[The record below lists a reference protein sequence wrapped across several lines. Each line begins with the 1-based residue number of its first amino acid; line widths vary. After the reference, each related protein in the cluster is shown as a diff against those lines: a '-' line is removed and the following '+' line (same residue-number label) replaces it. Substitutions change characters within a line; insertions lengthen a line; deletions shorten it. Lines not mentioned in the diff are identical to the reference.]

1 MIFIRKQIDT
11 WVTQAQQQGCICQ
24 TGGTPSLRMRHPAVL
39 WERVTRHHHTLSE
52 KVSAEFSAAENC
64 CVLDLKFAF
73 IIRKI
78 SVFRMWN
85 NITSYLKQFVL
96 LSVLHKLTQTT

>member
-1 MIFIRKQIDT
+1 MLIRLNELVGQR
-11 WVTQAQQQGCICQ
+11 CN
-24 TGGTPSLRMRHPAVL
+24 
-39 WERVTRHHHTLSE
+39 TLSE

-78 SVFRMWN
+78 SVFHMWN

-96 LSVLHKLTQTT
+96 LSVLHKLTQNT